1 MLWEVIYDGCSG
13 IEFNT
18 RAEAEAYKQER
29 IEAIKNLFGD
39 KYLTEIKIVEK
50 WGFNNG
56 KSIY

>member
-1 MLWEVIYDGCSG
+1 MLYEVIYDGCSG

-39 KYLTEIKIVEK
+39 KYLTDIKIVEK

-56 KSIY
+56 K